1 MSSNFL
7 NGGANRQQPTQGP
20 SSILGTMTTGGPI
33 NVGQR
38 IIIYALE
45 KMGKTTLT
53 AGANMSLMIPTE
65 MDPMATRGR
74 HVRPLTSWDEV
85 IVLCEELRTA
95 AMRGDIPRGS
105 SLTWDSL
112 TALERF
118 IHIAVLKEDPGY
130 VKAYDQA
137 TGVLKPNAKAV
148 TMESALGG
156 YGKAYQRANELFTD
170 WTQRMDELAR
180 NGGINI
186 VCTCHAFASRVVDP
200 AHGEYDTWDLLLHS
214 PKNSKT
220 YGKREIATQW
230 ADLIGFLY
238 EPMFI
243 MKADDNGQLQR
254 GISNNQGRALAVSRA
269 PMWVAGNR
277 YGLNGSIPIPE
288 VGGWNYLADAVY
300 QSMNGA
306 VDLYNRALPPFVG
319 EG

>member
-1 MSSNFL
+1 MANSFS
-7 NGGANRQQPTQGP
+7 GGNRQQPTQGP
-20 SSILGTMTTGGPI
+20 SSILGSMSEGGPVD
-33 NVGQR
+33 VGQR

-45 KMGKTTLT
+45 KMGKTTLC
-53 AGANMSLMIPTE
+53 AGANMSLVIPTE
-65 MDPMATRGR
+65 MDPMAMRGR
-74 HVRPLTSWDEV
+74 HVRPLSSWAEV
-85 IVLCEELRTA
+85 VVLCEELRNSA
-95 AMRGDIPRGS
+95 IAGKIPRGS
-105 SLTWDSL
+105 TLVWDSL

-118 IHIAVLKEDPGY
+118 IHIAVLKEDPNY
-130 VKAYDQA
+130 VKAYDQE

-156 YGKAYQRANELFTD
+156 YGKAYQRANELFTE

-186 VCTCHAFASRVVDP
+186 VSTCHAFASRVVDP

-277 YGLNGSIPIPE
+277 YGLNGSIQIPE
-288 VGGWNYLADAVY
+288 IGGWNYLADAIVN
-300 QSMNGA
+300 STNGA
-306 VDLYNRALPPFVG
+306 VNLYNRASPPFTQG
-319 EG
+319 G